1 MRACIQCRW
10 NSILSISCKTGPK
23 QLLSISCIS
32 YKLIDLVY
40 FISDYFLCW
49 VLGKDLFL
57 ASVHKVCKVILCVCG
72 GGWGGGIINSLNIF
86 CMQTITRVDVVS
98 YVINSYPYRWPFQA
112 NPDPSTCLGV
122 FGLSLYTT
130 ERDLREVFSRYG
142 PLAGVNVVYD
152 QRTGR
157 SRGFAF
163 VYFER
168 LEDSKEVWK
177 IFRVLFM
184 DQMPSGL
191 QTWCK
196 QLIFIVILY
205 FQVISFFLFYLLF

>member
-1 MRACIQCRW
+1 MYVVEGEGGHHKFIKY
-10 NSILSISCKTGPK
+10 ILYANHYKGRCGKLRH
-23 QLLSISCIS
+23 QLL
-32 YKLIDLVY
+32 
-40 FISDYFLCW
+40 
-49 VLGKDLFL
+49 
-57 ASVHKVCKVILCVCG
+57 
-72 GGWGGGIINSLNIF
+72 
-86 CMQTITRVDVVS
+86 
-98 YVINSYPYRWPFQA
+98 PYRWPFQA

>member
-1 MRACIQCRW
+1 MNPQ
-10 NSILSISCKTGPK
+10 IS
-23 QLLSISCIS
+23 
-32 YKLIDLVY
+32 
-40 FISDYFLCW
+40 
-49 VLGKDLFL
+49 
-57 ASVHKVCKVILCVCG
+57 SVHCSVPSV
-72 GGWGGGIINSLNIF
+72 STALNPHIH
-86 CMQTITRVDVVS
+86 QAHTKS
-98 YVINSYPYRWPFQA
+98 SKQINSYPYCWPFQA

-168 LEDSKEVWK
+168 IDDSKEVCEM
-177 IFRVLFM
+177 FV
-184 DQMPSGL
+184 
-191 QTWCK
+191 
-196 QLIFIVILY
+196 V
-205 FQVISFFLFYLLF
+205 

>member
-1 MRACIQCRW
+1 MCKLNIVSFTFVEIYTCTVSVPSAFNVYEEEACFDTKC
-10 NSILSISCKTGPK
+10 SE
-23 QLLSISCIS
+23 
-32 YKLIDLVY
+32 
-40 FISDYFLCW
+40 W
-49 VLGKDLFL
+49 VLHAEHEMDPDLY
-57 ASVHKVCKVILCVCG
+57 C
-72 GGWGGGIINSLNIF
+72 
-86 CMQTITRVDVVS
+86 
-98 YVINSYPYRWPFQA
+98 WPFQA

-168 LEDSKEVWK
+168 LEDSKEVWENVCFHLLWQWLN
-177 IFRVLFM
+177 IIY
-184 DQMPSGL
+184 SGPKDSFNFCL
-191 QTWCK
+191 LMSITP
-196 QLIFIVILY
+196 LIWY
-205 FQVISFFLFYLLF
+205 F

>member
-1 MRACIQCRW
+1 MTNHVLHTKVRGMQNIRRVDA
-10 NSILSISCKTGPK
+10 LS
-23 QLLSISCIS
+23 
-32 YKLIDLVY
+32 Y
-40 FISDYFLCW
+40 
-49 VLGKDLFL
+49 
-57 ASVHKVCKVILCVCG
+57 
-72 GGWGGGIINSLNIF
+72 IINS
-86 CMQTITRVDVVS
+86 D
-98 YVINSYPYRWPFQA
+98 PYCWPFQA

-168 LEDSKEVWK
+168 LEDSKEVWEM
-177 IFRVLFM
+177 FYVWVRLSV
-184 DQMPSGL
+184 
-191 QTWCK
+191 
-196 QLIFIVILY
+196 
-205 FQVISFFLFYLLF
+205 SFSPGPRNSFVSCS